1 LETQECVV
9 SSPRLELPADLSL
22 PYFAYGALKREEIAW
37 PQISGLVKD
46 VYPATAPS
54 LKIAVIDG
62 TAYAVPHLMGVIQG
76 DLIHFSNPQV
86 AYAKISLF
94 EGMHRRGPSYE
105 WVVIQINGQAAN
117 ILKSPQ
123 PRQIAELVRSW
134 SVADDPVF
142 SHGLRWIRQEL
153 EPLIERLPEG
163 YLGYTQKSDYWSD
176 YFRLQSLIA
185 FQYSFH
191 ERIETYR
198 LGATNDERDSE
209 GSNRGVRRGMK
220 DRRIEMSKDP
230 AFIKAIELAQ
240 IDRSLSIRGY
250 RHPGSDGVSADRNPL
265 ESWYRVRS
273 NIAHHGKGSEWEL
286 KKVLTVA
293 VDHFNTLLEFV
304 KIISPRLAEI
314 YQDLTQL
321 KLTR

>member
-1 LETQECVV
+1 M
-9 SSPRLELPADLSL
+9 SDFSPAPEDQSL
-22 PYFAYGALKREEIAW
+22 PYFAYGALKCEEIAW
-37 PQISGLVKD
+37 PQISGLVTD
-46 VYPATAPS
+46 SRPETAAG

-62 TAYAVPHLMGVIQG
+62 TAYAVPHLLGAISG
-76 DLIHFSNPQV
+76 DLMYFSNSDE
-86 AYAKISLF
+86 AYFKIALF
-94 EGMHRRGPSYE
+94 EGMYRRHPSYE
-105 WVVIQINGQAAN
+105 WSVVQISGQSAN

-123 PRQIAELVRSW
+123 PRQIAEFVSSW
-134 SVADDPVF
+134 SVVDDPVF

-153 EPLIERLPEG
+153 EPLTERLPEG
-163 YLGYTQKSDYWSD
+163 YLGYTKKSDYWSD

-198 LGATNDERDSE
+198 LGATNDDGDSE
-209 GSNRGVRRGMK
+209 ASNQGIRRGMK
-220 DRRIEMSKDP
+220 DRRLEMSKDP
-230 AFIKAIELAQ
+230 DFVKAMDLAQ
-240 IDRSLSIRGY
+240 INRSFSIRGY
-250 RHPGSDGVSADRNPL
+250 RHPGSHGVSADRNPL

-304 KIISPRLAEI
+304 KIVSPRLAEN
-314 YQDLTQL
+314 YKDLTQV
-321 KLTR
+321 KLER